1 MLALRR
7 RPGTRAHPAPD
18 PPRRETL
25 GDPKRQRHSHRK
37 TAVEHPV
44 QHRPR
49 GDRHD
54 RLAAAAAV
62 PPKPDRQL
70 LRRRT
75 RSHGP
80 QNHALTEPVPNESNC
95 CAGTGAQRPA
105 GRAATWSCCVHRGRL
120 LRPELDVA
128 IKVDDSLRALL
139 LDKFRSTTGI
149 IWQDGPRRPFCGPET
164 ADAPPPERAPLRRSR
179 PDGPEIGDADL
190 RDGHPTAI
198 TLLER
203 NRARSSHWA

>member
-149 IWQDGPRRPFCGPET
+149 IWQDGPRRPFLWAGNCRCSASGARSATPK
-164 ADAPPPERAPLRRSR
+164 PPGR
-179 PDGPEIGDADL
+179 
-190 RDGHPTAI
+190 T
-198 TLLER
+198 R
-203 NRARSSHWA
+203 NRRCRSPEWSPHRHHAA